1 MAKKS
6 LAQTPNKQAAPASD
20 AAGSALGPSRESVS
34 ASSPLQDEDE
44 EHHHWSQ
51 NEGLLSAHDGPN
63 NGQSEDDDELLNT
76 SPALENQIP
85 RGHST
90 TNRPSNMGT
99 STSHTEMQP
108 YSSPATAGS
117 LNDAGRPKSTGK
129 LVRPSGGAPSA
140 RKPIARSTFPS
151 RTRTFKTTGMKR
163 ADPYD
168 MGHSPQIGER
178 RQRHVPESTAFS
190 PLKKQSRNARNKPV
204 MQADLIQGQHGQG
217 PNPRRSRRQEHIREQ
232 ELSHQNH
239 SPRGLELQSKTASNV
254 NGLSEP
260 SQQDDQD
267 QEQEPEDVAEPHN
280 GIARGGEDIDAI
292 VVGKPSP
299 PVKKRGRPSKAERKL
314 EAQHQLA
321 GKKSRGRPRKDH
333 TSSILDINTGEPNAQ
348 EQPTKRPRGV
358 QAVSARLPGHQT
370 QKVHPGRDREGP
382 EVRNLRSTK
391 AATKTARTND
401 RAPQLD
407 GKYQTS
413 VPTGESEPSGEGDK
427 AELSECEPS
436 DGDVHEG
443 EQDGDHEDPTA
454 RGIVALAKARPS
466 EMFTDA
472 QTQDLIL
479 SSEQSRGTMDAT
491 EDPNGSSRFYG
502 QWPALRKACRA
513 VNEIGVN
520 VVKNEPQPKRHIK
533 LRNAHIG
540 NILKSCDKVVDKLSA
555 NEEPAAQLAEID
567 EQIGAL
573 YKITGDLNPTINN
586 VSAAKDVYFHLFPKL
601 AELLRAIVKHYEELD
616 TIEGTCEDLTLGHLK
631 NVVALVQM
639 ILDLG
644 DGAKKYN
651 PRPPSNL
658 ALVKPVENG
667 ILAPLKTM
675 NAALKKAVRSKEFE
689 QQAQEDRRHQ
699 TKLRAQEL
707 EREAKLEKWQAK
719 ISKARLKWELLHNER
734 LWAEG
739 FVGSARKHRHL
750 APPEPMPEFD
760 HNGIPFDR
768 VEVFKNRIGPSR
780 AAVDALSDMVWEPE
794 QLAALDAGLRTY
806 KGEFVFESI
815 FRKYCGKGGAL
826 RPFNVTEIVACAAD
840 YKKYMEEYQRNA
852 FGEVE
857 DWVQQIPVWTSGH
870 PLGKE
875 NQMGNGH
882 EQELQ

>member
-6 LAQTPNKQAAPASD
+6 LAQTPNKQAAPSSD
-20 AAGSALGPSRESVS
+20 AAGSAFGPTRESVS
-34 ASSPLQDEDE
+34 ASSPLQDKDE

-63 NGQSEDDDELLNT
+63 NRQSEDDDELLNT
-76 SPALENQIP
+76 NPALENQMP

-90 TNRPSNMGT
+90 TNRSSNMGI

-108 YSSPATAGS
+108 YSSPAPAAS
-117 LNDAGRPKSTGK
+117 SYDAGRPKSTGK
-129 LVRPSGGAPSA
+129 LVRPSGDAPSA
-140 RKPIARSTFPS
+140 RKPIARSTLSS

-178 RQRHVPESTAFS
+178 RQRHVPGSTAFS
-190 PLKKQSRNARNKPV
+190 PLKKQSRNARNMPA
-204 MQADLIQGQHGQG
+204 MQADLIQGQRGQG
-217 PNPRRSRRQEHIREQ
+217 LNPRRSRRQEQLREH

-239 SPRGLELQSKTASNV
+239 SPRVLELQSKTASNV
-254 NGLSEP
+254 NRLSEP

-267 QEQEPEDVAEPHN
+267 QEQELGDVADTN
-280 GIARGGEDIDAI
+280 NDIARVGEDTDAI
-292 VVGKPSP
+292 VVGKPSS
-299 PVKKRGRPSKAERKL
+299 PVKKRGRPSKAEKNP
-314 EAQHQLA
+314 EAQHQL
-321 GKKSRGRPRKDH
+321 GLKRNRGRPRKEH
-333 TSSILDINTGEPNAQ
+333 TSSMLDVNIGEPNAQ
-348 EQPTKRPRGV
+348 I
-358 QAVSARLPGHQT
+358 
-370 QKVHPGRDREGP
+370 VHPGSDRKSP
-382 EVRNLRSTK
+382 EVRNLRSRSTK
-391 AATKTARTND
+391 AATKAATTND
-401 RAPQLD
+401 KAPQLD
-407 GKYQTS
+407 GKYQRSSST
-413 VPTGESEPSGEGDK
+413 DQ
-427 AELSECEPS
+427 ADLSEHEPN
-436 DGDVHEG
+436 DEDVHER
-443 EQDGDHEDPTA
+443 EQNADHEDPNAQKTV
-454 RGIVALAKARPS
+454 GPAKARPS
-466 EMFTDA
+466 EMFTG
-472 QTQDLIL
+472 TQSEEFM
-479 SSEQSRGTMDAT
+479 SSSVQSRGTMHAL
-491 EDPNGSSRFYG
+491 EDPNGSIRFYG

-520 VVKNEPQPKRHIK
+520 VVKNEPQPKRHIN

-540 NILKSCDKVVDKLSA
+540 NILKSCNTVVDKLSA
-555 NEEPAAQLAEID
+555 NEDPAAQLAEID

-573 YKITGDLNPTINN
+573 YRITGDLNPTVNN

-601 AELLRAIVKHYEELD
+601 AELLRAIVKYYEELD
-616 TIEGTCEDLTLGHLK
+616 TVEGTHDDLTLGHLK
-631 NVVALVQM
+631 NVVTFVQM

-644 DGAKKYN
+644 EGAKKYN
-651 PRPPSNL
+651 PRPPTNL

-675 NAALKKAVRSKEFE
+675 NAALKKVVRSKELD
-689 QQAQEDRRHQ
+689 QQSHEDRRHQ
-699 TKLRAQEL
+699 AKLRAQEL

-719 ISKARLKWELLHNER
+719 ISKARSKWELLHNER

-780 AAVDALSDMVWEPE
+780 AAVDALGDLVWEPE

-815 FRKYCGKGGAL
+815 FRKYCGKGGPL

-852 FGEVE
+852 VGEVE

-882 EQELQ
+882 EQEVQ